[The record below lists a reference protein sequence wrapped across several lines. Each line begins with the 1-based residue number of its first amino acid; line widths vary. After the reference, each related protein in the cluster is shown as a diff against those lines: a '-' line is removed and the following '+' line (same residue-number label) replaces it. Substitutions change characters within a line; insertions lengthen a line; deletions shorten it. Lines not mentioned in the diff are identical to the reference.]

1 MRRREFWEIVKFI
14 IVLILAFIIAT
25 FPFWYPKEEKAY
37 KGSNDLGYKNRYRK
51 GRYPYTLS
59 SPDLRVY
66 SELTEGIEYS
76 QGNNEEWYGIPMEL
90 PRAHLS

>member
-1 MRRREFWEIVKFI
+1 MRRREYWEIVRFI

-25 FPFWYPKEEKAY
+25 FPFWYPKDEKAY

-59 SPDLRVY
+59 SPDSRVY
-66 SELTEGIEYS
+66 SELAEEIEYS
-76 QGNNEEWYGIPMEL
+76 QGDKEKWYRVPMEL
-90 PRAHLS
+90 PKVYLS